1 MISVGIV
8 GASGYTGEELTKILQ
23 SHPEVKITSLTSR
36 THAGKKINDIFKLKE
51 PISGEFKSPVF
62 ENLSTCDLVFF
73 ATPNG
78 VAMGMTQELI
88 DNNIKVIDISA
99 DFRLSDSKSWEKWY
113 GKTHEAPSLLKESI
127 YGLPEIP
134 GQKKKINEGKIIANP
149 GCYPTSVLLA
159 LLPIY
164 KDLPKQNIIIDSKS
178 GISGAGRNLNNKNL
192 FPEGEDNFQAYAVK
206 NHRHYPEM
214 LQILHQENPSLD
226 VLFVPHLSSMTR
238 GIFTSIYL
246 KYNKNDFNKTLN
258 IYRDFYKDSPFVKI
272 CDQNEFPKVSDVVFT
287 NNCKISLHNV
297 GDDNSTNLIIF
308 TVIDNLV
315 KGASGQAIQNMN
327 IMFNFDEKL
336 GLT

>member
-23 SHPEVKITSLTSR
+23 SHPEVNITSLTSR
-36 THAGKKINDIFKLKE
+36 THAGKQINDVFKLTE
-51 PISGEFKSPVF
+51 PISGEFKLPIF

-78 VAMGMTQELI
+78 IAMGMTQELI
-88 DNNIKVIDISA
+88 KNNIKVIDISA
-99 DFRLSDSKSWEKWY
+99 DFRLSDPMLWEKWY
-113 GKTHEAPSLLKESI
+113 GKTHETPSLLKESV

-134 GQKKKINEGKIIANP
+134 GQKKKINEGKIVANP

-159 LLPIY
+159 LLPIC

-178 GISGAGRNLNNKNL
+178 GISGAGRNINNKNL
-192 FPEGEDNFQAYAVK
+192 FSEGSDNFQAYAVK
-206 NHRHYPEM
+206 NHRHYPEI
-214 LQILHQENPSLD
+214 LQTLQQENSNLD
-226 VLFVPHLSSMTR
+226 VLFVPHLSSMIR

-246 KYNKNDFNKTLN
+246 KHNKNNLDEILN
-258 IYRDFYKDSPFVKI
+258 LYKDFYKDSPFVQI
-272 CDQNEFPKVSDVVFT
+272 CSQNSFPKVSDVVFT
-287 NNCKISLHNV
+287 NNCKISLHDVSDN
-297 GDDNSTNLIIF
+297 DDTNLVIF